1 MRYSP
6 YWRIRSGR
14 SSSGV
19 PAGVG
24 SKPCSVSS
32 GMRPLLRP
40 CIEKS
45 LENPMTGCNLC
56 GGTDWQTVEAAGETR
71 VVRCACGLVFVT
83 PSPRRSSLEQ
93 AYGEAYYRPWED
105 QASQRE
111 WIWTRRMRRVE
122 ALAESPGRLLD
133 VGCGTGVFLQVA
145 PAPGLDVTRTELPT
159 LPGQA
164 ATRHRLTVQPRGIW

>member
-45 LENPMTGCNLC
+45 LENPVTGCNLC
-56 GGTDWQTVEAAGETR
+56 GGTDWQTVESAGETR

-122 ALAESPGRLLD
+122 ALAESPGRLLED
-133 VGCGTGVFLQVA
+133 RKSTRLNSSHRCISYAVFCLKKK
-145 PAPGLDVTRTELPT
+145 RT
-159 LPGQA
+159 
-164 ATRHRLTVQPRGIW
+164 